1 MASLNVNSTMK
12 RIWRVAEVLAWTA
25 FFAFAV
31 LLLAGRFWILPKV
44 EEHRDEIAAAA
55 ARDGMRTLRE
65 DGLAK
70 VQAGVT
76 SLAEVAR
83 VTGTS

>member
-55 ARDGMRTLRE
+55 ARVIGRPVKI
-65 DGLAK
+65 G
-70 VQAGVT
+70 
-76 SLAEVAR
+76 SI
-83 VTGTS
+83 